1 LRLVRPLQG
10 YLWAPKALGFDPRGL
25 PERLGDD
32 PALYLALDRVEP
44 PFAFFDD
51 GTPTATQDFYQ
62 LTVLV
67 KTERDPKTLGP
78 LARQAA
84 TVLEPRLHA
93 LPEGVGWMIFEDLR
107 EV

>member
-1 LRLVRPLQG
+1 MRLVRLLQG
-10 YLWAPKALGFDPRGL
+10 YLWAPKALGFDPRTL
-25 PERLGDD
+25 PDKLGED

-51 GTPTATQDFYQ
+51 GTPTVTQDFYQ

-67 KTERDPKTLGP
+67 KTEEDPKTLAP

-84 TVLEPRLHA
+84 RALEPSLEA
-93 LPEGVGWMIFEDLR
+93 LPQGVGWMIFEDLR

>member
-1 LRLVRPLQG
+1 MKLVRLLQG
-10 YLWAPKALGFDPRGL
+10 YLWVPKKLGFDPRSL
-25 PERLGDD
+25 PEKLGED

-67 KTERDPKTLGP
+67 KTEADPKTLGP
-78 LARQAA
+78 LAREAA
-84 TVLEPRLHA
+84 RALEPRLNA
-93 LPEGVGWMIFEDLR
+93 LPAGVGWLVFEDLR